1 MKDSSIVALM
11 EEKHI
16 LKKSNTDAKG
26 ETDSEDDEGDVS
38 VLCPSKPCH
47 IEFDRS
53 TLKSDD
59 LDLMNVGT
67 R

>member
-1 MKDSSIVALM
+1 M

-16 LKKSNTDAKG
+16 PKKSNSDAEG
-26 ETDSEDDEGDVS
+26 ETDGEDAEGDVS

-53 TLKSDD
+53 TLKSND